1 MSLNEIILELEKAAE
16 EASQGRSGDL
26 GTVDRLD
33 DRIWQIRRHLSGL
46 RSELLKKKAMEEM
59 LEQASR
65 ATPSYT
71 RPRTMYDN
79 AKSRVYATG
88 NKWAIENFEATH

>member
-16 EASQGRSGDL
+16 EASQGCSDVL

-33 DRIWQIRRHLSGL
+33 DRIWEIKRHLSGL
-46 RSELLKKKAMEEM
+46 RSELLKKKAME

-71 RPRTMYDN
+71 RPHNMYDN
-79 AKSRVYATG
+79 ARARVYATG

>member
-16 EASQGRSGDL
+16 EASQGRSDDL

-33 DRIWQIRRHLSGL
+33 DRIWKIRRHISGL

-59 LEQASR
+59 LEKTSR
-65 ATPSYT
+65 ATPPYT
-71 RPRTMYDN
+71 RPHNMYDN
-79 AKSRVYATG
+79 ARAR
-88 NKWAIENFEATH
+88 I